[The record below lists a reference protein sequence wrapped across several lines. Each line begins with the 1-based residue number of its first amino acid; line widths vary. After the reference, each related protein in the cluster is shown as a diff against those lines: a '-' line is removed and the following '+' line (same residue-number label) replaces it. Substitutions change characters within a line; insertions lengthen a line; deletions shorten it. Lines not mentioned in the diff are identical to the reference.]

1 MTINKNHRGALK
13 EPQGRPPRR
22 WLLAA
27 AAAALC
33 VLLAMPV
40 RAQSI
45 EIIVAPERK
54 DVTIDRKLLLSIYL
68 GRVTSWQDGAP
79 IRVFTLPDGHPLHEQ
94 FVRQQLGTYPY
105 VLRSTW
111 DKLVFTGTGFA
122 PTVVTTEQ
130 EMRRRVEQTPG
141 AIGYLTRPGQGA
153 TGAPTGPYLTS
164 APGPGASR

>member
-1 MTINKNHRGALK
+1 MTIKKKHLGALK
-13 EPQGRPPRR
+13 EGPGWTPRR
-22 WLLAA
+22 WMLAA
-27 AAAALC
+27 AVLC
-33 VLLAMPV
+33 VLLALPA

-68 GRVTSWQDGAP
+68 GRVTSWQDGTP
-79 IRVFTLPDGHPLHEQ
+79 IRVFTLPDSHPLHEQ

-153 TGAPTGPYLTS
+153 MLVPAGLHLTS
-164 APGPGASR
+164 APNPGASR